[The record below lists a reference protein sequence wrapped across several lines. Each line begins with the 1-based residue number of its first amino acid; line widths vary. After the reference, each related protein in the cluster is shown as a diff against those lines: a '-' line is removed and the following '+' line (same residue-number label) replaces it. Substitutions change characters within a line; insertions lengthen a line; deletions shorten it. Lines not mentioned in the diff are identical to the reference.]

1 MRVALMND
9 NESTAFMALKDD
21 ANPSEVV
28 WNFSFGSNMNP
39 IALIERRKIQPIE
52 SVPCSVTGWK
62 LTFNYGAMPF
72 LEPGMGTVERDPA
85 GILHGVA
92 HKVPASRRFAIRQVK
107 ESRLIALNLVL
118 HR

>member
-1 MRVALMND
+1 MASEGTD
-9 NESTAFMALKDD
+9 IYTAMKVG
-21 ANPSEVV
+21 ANAEELV

-62 LTFNYGAMPF
+62 LTFNYAAMPF

-92 HKVPASRRFAIRQVK
+92 HKVRMRRPVLG
-107 ESRLIALNLVL
+107 SNLP
-118 HR
+118 